1 MVLKLKENFGM
12 TPIMVNLME
21 DDMVMALKL
30 FMFAFNTRKKKCDV
44 LNGFFSFLMKYE
56 NKKSNMICYF

>member
-1 MVLKLKENFGM
+1 M

>member
-1 MVLKLKENFGM
+1 MALKLKEKIGM

-30 FMFAFNTRKKKCDV
+30 FMFPFNIRKQVCDV
-44 LNGFFSFLMKYE
+44 LDGFLFIINE
-56 NKKSNMICYF
+56 E

>member
-1 MVLKLKENFGM
+1 MVLKLKENFGT

-30 FMFAFNTRKKKCDV
+30 FMFAFN
-44 LNGFFSFLMKYE
+44 
-56 NKKSNMICYF
+56 I

>member
-1 MVLKLKENFGM
+1 MALKFKENFGM

-30 FMFAFNTRKKKCDV
+30 FMFAFNIRKQVCDV
-44 LNGFFSFLMKYE
+44 LDGFSSFLMKYE
-56 NKKSNMICYF
+56 NKKPHIRCF